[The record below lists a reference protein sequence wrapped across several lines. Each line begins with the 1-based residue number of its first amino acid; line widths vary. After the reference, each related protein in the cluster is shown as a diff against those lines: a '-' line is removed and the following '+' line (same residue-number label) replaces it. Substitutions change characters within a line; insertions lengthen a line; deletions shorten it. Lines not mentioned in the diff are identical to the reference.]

1 MKIQT
6 AKLVKCKN
14 QEIQNLT
21 ILYLSVHGTE
31 WVDQKELSPKQATS
45 EIAIVY

>member
-1 MKIQT
+1 M
-6 AKLVKCKN
+6 KCKN
-14 QEIQNLT
+14 QEIQKT

-31 WVDQKELSPKQATS
+31 WVDQKELSTS